1 MYLDELS
8 TGLDPESRRQLWYAV
23 RAAKE
28 NKAIIL
34 TTHALD
40 EAEMLCDRV
49 AIMARGFSRTTGSP
63 AELRIRFDQGY
74 KFVMTVTPG
83 LETKADEFAREIM
96 PGLTFKSKIANVR
109 SYELMQTG
117 ADVSHVFVAI
127 EARKAELG
135 IINWGLSHTTL
146 TCPTVH

>member
-1 MYLDELS
+1 
-8 TGLDPESRRQLWYAV
+8 
-23 RAAKE
+23 
-28 NKAIIL
+28 
-34 TTHALD
+34 
-40 EAEMLCDRV
+40 MLCDRV